1 MCYSAGVGGG
11 GGRSLSSDNLLESES
26 GYSSGSQHHHDTG
39 GLRRSRLKKSLS
51 SDGVI
56 SSQREPAL
64 GDITDSEMPE
74 LAPVA
79 PAKSGEKRRRGREKR
94 GLGANYYK
102 YFFSVGQSPTCCNGA
117 NDSINLNKTEP
128 GSAANLSNDFLD
140 DNAMDETKRKISLG
154 KLETKIILILV

>member
-1 MCYSAGVGGG
+1 MCFSGGG

-56 SSQREPAL
+56 ASQREPVL

-79 PAKSGEKRRRGREKR
+79 PAKFGKRRREREAK
-94 GLGANYYK
+94 LIIINI
-102 YFFSVGQSPTCCNGA
+102 FSRS
-117 NDSINLNKTEP
+117 E
-128 GSAANLSNDFLD
+128 SNML
-140 DNAMDETKRKISLG
+140 
-154 KLETKIILILV
+154 